1 MHVLHIEFEFR
12 KGILFLRLFGELTAK
27 TLHQL
32 KEEVEDIIE
41 NSGIHNIVINLKSV
55 IRIDRIG
62 IRGLYEEYLA
72 RKDAGL
78 FMICNSDSP
87 MVRGFISDS
96 MISSNIP
103 ILESEVRAFTYVT
116 I

>member
-1 MHVLHIEFEFR
+1 MLHIEFEFR

-55 IRIDRIG
+55 IRIDRVG
-62 IRGLYEEYLA
+62 IRGLYGEYLT
-72 RKDAGL
+72 RKEEGL
-78 FMICNSDSP
+78 FMLCNSDSP
-87 MVRGFISDS
+87 IVRGFISDS
-96 MISSNIP
+96 MIASHIP
-103 ILESEVRAFTYVT
+103 ILENEVKAFTYVT

>member
-1 MHVLHIEFEFR
+1 MLHIEFEFR
-12 KGILFLRLFGELTAK
+12 KGILFLRLFGELTIR

-41 NSGIHNIVINLKSV
+41 NSGIYNIVINLKSI
-55 IRIDRIG
+55 IRIDRVG
-62 IRGLYEEYLA
+62 IYGLYEEYLA
-72 RKDAGL
+72 RKQEGI

-87 MVRGFISDS
+87 FVNGFIFDS
-96 MISSNIP
+96 ILGREVP
-103 ILESEVRAFTYVT
+103 IIENEVKAFRYVT